1 MIFSTDGFEH
11 EMRMLK
17 SYGVEKAM
25 LPVRKVI
32 DLINCIDVFSSR
44 LRRTCNVKE
53 GDEIRILKKEPSNLP
68 DSVFVQSLFIDC
80 QNGHVLAICPQIN
93 EIDTEVIYKDEQ
105 GNLVYEWS
113 AESRT

>member
-1 MIFSTDGFEH
+1 MSFNADGFEH
-11 EMRMLK
+11 EMRILE

-32 DLINCIDVFSSR
+32 ELINCIDVFSRR
-44 LRRTCNVKE
+44 LRHTCNVKE
-53 GDEIRILKKEPSNLP
+53 GDEIRVIKKETSNLP

-80 QNGHVLAICPQIN
+80 QNGHVLAICPPIPG
-93 EIDTEVIYKDEQ
+93 IDTEFIDKDEQ

-113 AESRT
+113 AE